1 MGSLPKSLDTFW
13 KIRLY
18 MNKLHCTAFSI
29 FIILFTYCVKGQSAY
44 KKDVLEDLIKF
55 NKEMKSDRLVVSIK
69 DTIIADVTFHGKSN
83 DKFLI
88 YSITKIFSGVAIGVL
103 IDKKLIENPE
113 VPVATFF
120 EEWKNDTLKN
130 KITIRH
136 ILQHTSGLSSSSG
149 SRDIYPE
156 PDFVKFVLNS
166 AAITEPGHSF
176 FYNNK
181 AINLI
186 SGIVKKVTG
195 KSLELFIKENV
206 FIPLDISNY
215 EWRTDKVGN
224 TWGMDGLW
232 LNATDLMKVGQ
243 MLCNFGE
250 WNGKRILSE
259 RWCKMMFQIPL
270 VNAMSGKYGYAMA
283 IRSLPIQDKIS
294 ITQQTVDTLN
304 QLGLKTDLVQK
315 LQTLQKKDD
324 YKYVELGTTL
334 NQLLTTRE
342 MEEISSFASRQM
354 IPLYTVHNGY
364 FYIKHGGEY
373 GLLLTAFPKQKK
385 VLVRYLGEKWG
396 RKKKDDGTD
405 NKYFIDDEIV
415 NYMIKL

>member
-1 MGSLPKSLDTFW
+1 MNIWHNTF
-13 KIRLY
+13 
-18 MNKLHCTAFSI
+18 FSI
-29 FIILFTYCVKGQSAY
+29 FLLLFTFCVKGQSAY
-44 KKDVLEDLIKF
+44 KKEVLEDMIRF
-55 NKEMKSDRLVVSIK
+55 NKEMKSDRLIVSIK
-69 DTIIADVTFHGKSN
+69 DTIIADVTFRGKPN

-88 YSITKIFSGVAIGVL
+88 YSITKIFSGIAIGIL

-120 EEWKNDTLKN
+120 EEWENDTLKN

-156 PDFVKFVLNS
+156 PDFVKFALNS
-166 AAITEPGHSF
+166 AIITEPGHTF

-195 KSLELFIKENV
+195 QSLELFIKENV
-206 FIPLDISNY
+206 FIPLDINKY
-215 EWRTDKVGN
+215 EWRSDEAGN
-224 TWGMDGLW
+224 TWAMDGLW
-232 LNATDLMKVGQ
+232 LTANDLMKVGQ

-250 WNGKRILSE
+250 WNGKRILSD
-259 RWCKMMFQIPL
+259 RWCKMMFQITL

-294 ITQQTVDTLN
+294 ITQKTIDTLN
-304 QLGLKTDLVQK
+304 QLGLKTELVQK
-315 LQTLQKKDD
+315 LQMLQKKDD

-373 GLLLTAFPKQKK
+373 GLLMTALPVQKK
-385 VLVRYLGEKWG
+385 VVVRYLGEKWG
-396 RKKKDDGTD
+396 RKKKADGTD
-405 NKYFIDDEIV
+405 NKYLIDDEIV
-415 NYMIKL
+415 NYMIGL

>member
-1 MGSLPKSLDTFW
+1 
-13 KIRLY
+13 
-18 MNKLHCTAFSI
+18 MNKWQYSFFSI
-29 FIILFTYCVKGQSAY
+29 FFILFAYCVNGQPAY
-44 KKDVLEDLIKF
+44 KKEVLEDMIRF
-55 NKEMKSDRLVVSIK
+55 NKEMKSDRLIVSIK
-69 DTIIADVTFHGKSN
+69 DTIIADVTFRGKPN

-88 YSITKIFSGVAIGVL
+88 YSITKIFSGIAIGIL

-113 VPVATFF
+113 VPIATFF

-156 PDFVKFVLNS
+156 PDFVKFALNS
-166 AAITEPGHSF
+166 SVVTEPGHSF

-186 SGIVKKVTG
+186 SGIVNKVTG
-195 KSLELFIKENV
+195 QSMEQFIKEHI
-206 FIPLDISNY
+206 FLPLDINYY
-215 EWRTDKVGN
+215 EWKSDKVGN

-259 RWCKMMFQIPL
+259 SWCNMMFQIPL
-270 VNAMSGKYGYAMA
+270 VNSMNGKYGYAMA

-294 ITQQTVDTLN
+294 ITLKTIEALN
-304 QLGLKTDLVQK
+304 QLGLKTELVQK
-315 LQTLQKKDD
+315 LQMLQKKDD
-324 YKYVELGTTL
+324 YKYLELGTTL
-334 NQLLTTRE
+334 KILFTANE
-342 MEEISSFASRQM
+342 IEEISSFASRNM
-354 IPLYTVHNGY
+354 IPLYTLQNGN

-373 GLLLTAFPKQKK
+373 GLLVTAFPKQKK
-385 VLVRYLGEKWG
+385 VVVRYLGEKWG
-396 RKKKDDGTD
+396 REKKDDGTD
-405 NKYFIDDEIV
+405 NKYLIDDEIV
-415 NYMIKL
+415 NYMIGL